1 MTITIIMEY
10 TTVRIST
17 WLKDKLDKLGGRGE
31 TWEDILIRQLGLV
44 EEYKEYVRGL
54 NDKEEK

>member
-1 MTITIIMEY
+1 MVIMEY

-17 WLKDKLDKLGGRGE
+17 WLKEKLDKLGDRGE

>member
-1 MTITIIMEY
+1 MVIMEY

-54 NDKEEK
+54 NDKEENK